1 MKGAGI
7 IGFVLGA
14 VVGAAATYFY
24 MEQKYQNFY
33 EKEIAPVKEKLTDM
47 IEKMQKDKDGGEAS
61 KQEEAKP
68 PVKKSHPD
76 DLVTYVKKASDYKN
90 YSSPAVMV
98 EDDETTQIPPPKE
111 YFGDPDAEPVIISP
125 DEFGD
130 DDEYE
135 KVSLFYY
142 TDGVICDDGDNP
154 LDDIE
159 INGSIGPNAKN
170 HFGEYEDDCVYIR
183 NDRLKTY
190 YELLL
195 SLKSFS
201 EDVLPNKPFLAGDG
215 DVL

>member
-47 IEKMQKDKDGGEAS
+47 IEKMQKDRDDSEK
-61 KQEEAKP
+61 EEAKP
-68 PVKKSHPD
+68 IEKKSHPD
-76 DLVTYVKKASDYKN
+76 DLITYAKKASDYKN
-90 YSSPAVMV
+90 YSNPAVMV
-98 EDDETTQIPPPKE
+98 EDDDVEEQIPPPKE
-111 YFGDPDAEPVIISP
+111 YFGDPEAKPVIISP

-142 TDGVICDDGDNP
+142 TDDVICDDGDNP
-154 LDDIE
+154 LDESE
-159 INGSIGPNAKN
+159 INGSIGLDAKN

-201 EDVLPNKPFLAGDG
+201 EDVLPNKPLYSGDG

>member
-33 EKEIAPVKEKLTDM
+33 EKEITPVKEKLTDM
-47 IEKMQKDKDGGEAS
+47 IEKIQKDRDDS
-61 KQEEAKP
+61 KKEEVKP
-68 PVKKSHPD
+68 IEKKNHPD
-76 DLVTYVKKASDYKN
+76 DLIAYAKKASDYKN
-90 YSSPAVMV
+90 YSNPAIMV
-98 EDDETTQIPPPKE
+98 EDDDVREQIPPPKE
-111 YFGDPDAEPVIISP
+111 YFGDPEAKPMIISP
-125 DEFGD
+125 DEFGS

-154 LDDIE
+154 LDESE
-159 INGSIGPNAKN
+159 INGSIGLDAKN

-201 EDVLPNKPFLAGDG
+201 EDVLPNKPFLSGDG